1 MEDISASVA
10 SSVLEEMAVVF
21 VCCSVK
27 ENLLVLLTAAA
38 GANAEAAAAVNKR
51 VSRYFIIVFLG
62 FAWFPVQSKVESP
75 REKIAPLRVIA
86 PQSE

>member
-75 REKIAPLRVIA
+75 VKKLRRLRFIA
-86 PQSE
+86 Q